1 MIIKNEIQLTVN
13 LFMKQLR
20 NNQKI
25 IISFIHDNS
34 STFLDPSPTIKTEIP
49 ATDVQRNLPR

>member
-20 NNQKI
+20 NQKI
-25 IISFIHDNS
+25 IITFIHDNS